1 MPRQIRT
8 HAAGRTETPPA
19 RVCAARGSGG
29 RARRRPDGGAGPHP
43 ETTDH
48 TASMMRRQID
58 FNGMKHLGCDGF
70 NLRKVV
76 GDPQDQD
83 QQDLQDHITLTAYI
97 AEIKEWDNR

>member
-1 MPRQIRT
+1 
-8 HAAGRTETPPA
+8 
-19 RVCAARGSGG
+19 
-29 RARRRPDGGAGPHP
+29 
-43 ETTDH
+43 
-48 TASMMRRQID
+48 MMRRQID